1 MMKMNLTKRGKS
13 VIVVYAIAAVV
24 FSILTLAIPFSKPAG
39 SWMMFAFSII
49 SFAGGCGITLF
60 AFGKSEE
67 LKSKFYGYPVF
78 RIGFFYTA
86 IQVVLTLLIYII
98 GAFVA
103 VPYWV
108 GLVLSV
114 FVAGAAAI
122 GVITTDN
129 ARDFVEEVEEKTEI
143 VTKTIRKFK
152 VDIADV
158 LDFCKDENVY
168 PSLKDLV
175 EKFKYSDIV
184 SNDETAPVE
193 EQIKQEINELRNMIS
208 TESTEVL
215 LAKVE
220 TISNL
225 LSSRNRRCEMG
236 KK

>member
-1 MMKMNLTKRGKS
+1 MKLTKRSKS
-13 VIVVYAIAAVV
+13 VITIYSIGAIV
-24 FSILTLAIPFSKPAG
+24 FSILTLAIPFPKPAG
-39 SWMMFAFSII
+39 SWLMFAFSLI

-60 AFGKSEE
+60 AFSKSEE

-86 IQVVLTLLIYII
+86 IQLALTLLIYII
-98 GAFVA
+98 GSFVA
-103 VPYWV
+103 LPYWV

-114 FVAGAAAI
+114 LIAGAAAI

-129 ARDFVEEVEEKTEI
+129 ARDFVEEIEEKTVI

-152 VDIADV
+152 VDIADI
-158 LDFCKDENVY
+158 LDLCKDETVY
-168 PSLKDLV
+168 PSLEKLV

-208 TESTEVL
+208 TESSEVL